1 MSSSSSSSPPAKSI
15 ALAFSTQIHRLP
27 SQSSDHPLSF
37 TKSYSHPNV
46 DIRLCIALCWD
57 CLFQIYWLVLHFSV
71 VRGLFLRIVPRRG
84 LGMAEQPI
92 YGAVG
97 TDASCNM
104 AGFFSQFQVAIPLFN
119 ATLGTYFLLTV
130 YYGWNEQRIKRVEW
144 LFYVLPLGYALFTA
158 TYAVAADLI
167 GHVEWSC
174 WILP

>member
-1 MSSSSSSSPPAKSI
+1 MHRIMLGLSI
-15 ALAFSTQIHRLP
+15 SDILAGIAFFGSTWPIP
-27 SQSSDHPLSF
+27 E
-37 TKSYSHPNV
+37 
-46 DIRLCIALCWD
+46 
-57 CLFQIYWLVLHFSV
+57 
-71 VRGLFLRIVPRRG
+71 GIVPRRG
-84 LGMAEQPI
+84 LGMVEQPI

-144 LFYVLPLGYALFTA
+144 LFYVLPLGYALFTT